1 LLRQFIILSIFFA
14 FTFSTIDELVK
25 LFFDKIE
32 CIQELTDLDDS
43 ESDDFEKDVDLDK
56 IFHTTTLYFFRAV
69 FVAPKLSLI
78 PNNSLNYYK
87 QVIYTIVSPP
97 PEV

>member
-1 LLRQFIILSIFFA
+1 MLRQAVILSIFFT

-25 LFFDKIE
+25 LCFDKIE
-32 CIQELTDLDDS
+32 CIQEFTDLDDS
-43 ESDDFEKDVDLDK
+43 ESDDFEKDIDLDK
-56 IFHTTTLYFFRAV
+56 IFHNTTHFFFQAIF
-69 FVAPKLSLI
+69 FVPKLSFI
-78 PNNSLNYYK
+78 SNHSQNYYK

>member
-1 LLRQFIILSIFFA
+1 MLRRFIILFIFFA

-25 LFFDKIE
+25 LCFNKIE
-32 CIQELTDLDDS
+32 CVQELADLDDS
-43 ESDDFEKDVDLDK
+43 ESDNSEKDIDLDK
-56 IFHTTTLYFFRAV
+56 IFQDNTYFHFQEI
-69 FVAPKLSLI
+69 FISPKLSFI
-78 PNNSLNYYK
+78 PKQPQNYYK

>member
-1 LLRQFIILSIFFA
+1 MFIFTA

-25 LFFDKIE
+25 LCFDKIE
-32 CIQELTDLDDS
+32 CLQELADLDDS
-43 ESDDFEKDVDLDK
+43 ESDDTEKDIDLVK
-56 IFHTTTLYFFRAV
+56 IFQDNPHFHFQEI
-69 FVAPKLSLI
+69 FISPKLSCI
-78 PNNSLNYYK
+78 PNYPQNYYQ

>member
-1 LLRQFIILSIFFA
+1 MLRQSIILFIFSI

-25 LFFDKIE
+25 LCFDDIE
-32 CIQELTDLDDS
+32 CVQEFTDLDDS
-43 ESDDFEKDVDLDK
+43 ESDDSEKDVDLDK
-56 IFHTTTLYFFRAV
+56 IFHDNTYFHFQEI
-69 FVAPKLSLI
+69 FISHKLSFI
-78 PNNSLNYYK
+78 SSQIQNYYK